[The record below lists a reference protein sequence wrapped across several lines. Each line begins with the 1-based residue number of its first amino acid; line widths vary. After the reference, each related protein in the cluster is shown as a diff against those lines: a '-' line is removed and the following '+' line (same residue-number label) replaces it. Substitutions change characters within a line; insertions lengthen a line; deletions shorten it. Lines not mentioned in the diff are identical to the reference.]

1 MPCSAVPRATQQGEP
16 TNDSAIASADL
27 PELAGIGERSR
38 MRQRLFCAMG
48 RRDSSALAHAGPR
61 LTPWYPTCHLT
72 TVHIHCSPCPTSD
85 SSGTLPRIMRTNES
99 IGSRSRKPR
108 RYSATSKLYSS
119 RPRPLRGRDRFVLLG
134 LSSSLRTIVVCHCCR
149 EEDNVI
155 RIISAR
161 KANRRERLIYTQRWH
176 R

>member
-99 IGSRSRKPR
+99 IGSRSRKPG
-108 RYSATSKLYSS
+108 RYLATSKLYSS
-119 RPRPLRGRDRFVLLG
+119 TTQTTPRKRTA
-134 LSSSLRTIVVCHCCR
+134 SSFL
-149 EEDNVI
+149 D
-155 RIISAR
+155 SAR
-161 KANRRERLIYTQRWH
+161 HYGRSLFAIAVARRIT
-176 R
+176 